1 MTLPLKAETLPLET
15 DPHGVIRV
23 GGTRVTLETV
33 IGAFKDGA
41 AAEEILERYPSVSLA
56 DIYAVIA
63 YYLRH
68 RDEVD
73 AYIREQEKEAENV
86 RLENEARFAP
96 QGIRER
102 LLARR
107 DPR

>member
-1 MTLPLKAETLPLET
+1 MALPLTVDPTPLHT
-15 DPHGVIRV
+15 DEHGVVRV

-33 IGAFKDGA
+33 IAAFLEGAT
-41 AAEEILERYPSVSLA
+41 AEEIAVRYDALSLS
-56 DIYAVIA
+56 DVYATIA

-73 AYIREQEKEAENV
+73 AYVAAER
-86 RLENEARFAP
+86 RLAEEARAKYAESVSVDAL
-96 QGIRER
+96 RER

-107 DPR
+107 SG